1 MIHDSGWLIYRF
13 NKIKDKLDVLSGG
26 PYLVFGRPLMLRPM
40 LAFFNFSTKEM
51 SKVPVLV
58 KFPNLPLECW
68 SPRCLS
74 KIGGMLG
81 KPL

>member
-1 MIHDSGWLIYRF
+1 MF
-13 NKIKDKLDVLSGG
+13 N
-26 PYLVFGRPLMLRPM
+26 RPLMLGPM
-40 LAFFNFSTKEM
+40 LAFFNFSAKEI
-51 SKVPVLV
+51 SKVPVWV

>member
-1 MIHDSGWLIYRF
+1 VIHDPGWLIYCF
-13 NKIKDKLDVLSGG
+13 NKIKDKLVVFSGG
-26 PYLVFGRPLMLRPM
+26 PYLVFGRPFMLRPM
-40 LAFFNFSTKEM
+40 PAFFNFSAKEM
-51 SKVPVLV
+51 SKVPVWV

-74 KIGGMLG
+74 KIGGMRG